1 MKHTPTTPENAHD
14 QTNRLAKTLA
24 SEESNRERAP
34 FLRTA
39 HNYDMNHASLNSGLT
54 CLDKTL
60 TQQQFLEET
69 DINTIVRRF
78 GLTGELPT
86 DFREP
91 LYGDYTGVWDYQTA
105 MNAVR
110 QADETFQSMPAQI
123 RARFHNDPQ
132 ELLVFLADEEN
143 RAEAIKLGLVK
154 EAAEPAKEAPQAPQ
168 IDGAARPGATAPDPK

>member
-1 MKHTPTTPENAHD
+1 MKP
-14 QTNRLAKTLA
+14 
-24 SEESNRERAP
+24 P

-39 HNYDMNHASLNSGLT
+39 YNYDMNKAGDESALE
-54 CLDKTL
+54 CKDQTL

-91 LYGDYTGVWDYQTA
+91 QYGDYTGIFDYQTA

-110 QADETFQSMPAQI
+110 QADETFMEMPANI
-123 RARFHNDPQ
+123 RARFHNNPQ
-132 ELLVFLADEEN
+132 ELLEFLDDDDN
-143 RAEAIKLGLVK
+143 RQEAIKLGLVK
-154 EAAEPAKEAPQAPQ
+154 KADEPSKEAPQAPQ
-168 IDGAARPGATAPDPK
+168 TSGAARAGATAPDPK

>member
-1 MKHTPTTPENAHD
+1 MKHTQTTPENAHD
-14 QTNRLAKTLA
+14 QTNRAAKPAAT
-24 SEESNRERAP
+24 EESNRERAP

-39 HNYDMNHASLNSGLT
+39 HNYDMDHASRNSGLE
-54 CLDKTL
+54 CLDKSL
-60 TQQQFLEET
+60 AQQQFLEES

-110 QADETFQSMPAQI
+110 QADETFMTMPAHI

-132 ELLVFLADEEN
+132 ELLEFLADNDN

-154 EAAEPAKEAPQAPQ
+154 EADEPAKEAPQARQ
-168 IDGAARPGATAPDPK
+168 GDAAAKPGATAPDPK